1 MQERHFHHDLQPG
14 QQRDSRPRLAATQ
27 REPGDCQVLYLKI
40 IKYVAFKFPFLFRI
54 RLERSVP
61 DRIQSHANCPASLNV
76 FFFFFFKFLKI
87 FMDQRRLF
95 ICLTFWGLIVS
106 RFYFCWFYVEGWSY
120 FKQTVFSGSDM
131 LVTLTI
137 RTLVRKLTIQK
148 DSFVKLYCFISSD
161 LFSSIISYTNLGLA
175 PLFRIF

>member
-1 MQERHFHHDLQPG
+1 MSHLNFL
-14 QQRDSRPRLAATQ
+14 
-27 REPGDCQVLYLKI
+27 
-40 IKYVAFKFPFLFRI
+40 FLFRI

-76 FFFFFFKFLKI
+76 FFFFLKRLFLKI

-106 RFYFCWFYVEGWSY
+106 RFYFCWFYVAGWSY

-148 DSFVKLYCFISSD
+148 DTGTFVKLYRFFTILKICCPKLFLIQIWD
-161 LFSSIISYTNLGLA
+161 LHSYLKFFSRT
-175 PLFRIF
+175 